1 MPNKRLGRG
10 INALIQPREE
20 QEKKEQ
26 SGVNELSIISIKP
39 NPNQPRHD
47 FDETAMEELTAS
59 IKEKGVLTPI
69 TVQKVNNQF
78 ILVAGERRLRASKKA
93 GLKKIPAH
101 IIEVKDE
108 ADLIEMALIENIQ
121 RENLNPIEEAEAYI
135 YLHTKL
141 KLSHEKIAQSVG
153 KKRVTISNSLR
164 LLTLPKEIRDSI
176 IKGDISAGHGRA
188 ILMLKNPISM
198 KIFWKKIIV
207 EKLSVR
213 AAEAWVKNNSTKKSD
228 LKTLKRTNPHLKKL
242 EDEFISIFGTKVK
255 IKYHKGSGTIKVSYF
270 SDSDLERVTELIRS
284 IE

>member
-1 MPNKRLGRG
+1 MNVQNKRLGRG

-108 ADLIEMALIENIQ
+108 ADLIEKWI
-121 RENLNPIEEAEAYI
+121 
-135 YLHTKL
+135 L
-141 KLSHEKIAQSVG
+141 K
-153 KKRVTISNSLR
+153 
-164 LLTLPKEIRDSI
+164 
-176 IKGDISAGHGRA
+176 
-188 ILMLKNPISM
+188 
-198 KIFWKKIIV
+198 
-207 EKLSVR
+207 
-213 AAEAWVKNNSTKKSD
+213 
-228 LKTLKRTNPHLKKL
+228 
-242 EDEFISIFGTKVK
+242 
-255 IKYHKGSGTIKVSYF
+255 
-270 SDSDLERVTELIRS
+270 
-284 IE
+284 

>member
-1 MPNKRLGRG
+1 VPNKRLGRG

-228 LKTLKRTNPHLKKL
+228 LKTLKRTNHHLKKL

-255 IKYHKGSGTIKVSYF
+255 IKYHKGIGTIKVSYF

>member
-164 LLTLPKEIRDSI
+164 LLTLQKEIRDSI
-176 IKGDISAGHGRA
+176 IKGDVSAGHGRA

-198 KIFWKKIIV
+198 KKFWKKIIV

-213 AAEAWVKNNSTKKSD
+213 AAEAWVKNNSTKKSH
-228 LKTLKRTNPHLKKL
+228 LKILKRTNPHLKKL

-255 IKYHKGSGTIKVSYF
+255 IKHHKGSGTIKVSYF

>member
-47 FDETAMEELTAS
+47 FDETTMEELTAS

-78 ILVAGERRLRASKKA
+78 ILIAGERRLRASKKA

-141 KLSHEKIAQSVG
+141 KLSHKKIAQSVG

-164 LLTLPKEIRDSI
+164 LLTLQKEIRDSI
-176 IKGDISAGHGRA
+176 IKGDVSAGHGRA

-198 KIFWKKIIV
+198 KKFWKKIIV

-255 IKYHKGSGTIKVSYF
+255 IKYHQGSGTIKVSYF

>member
-20 QEKKEQ
+20 QEKEEQ

-164 LLTLPKEIRDSI
+164 LLTLQKEIRDSI
-176 IKGDISAGHGRA
+176 IKGDVSAGHGRA

-198 KIFWKKIIV
+198 KKFWKKIIV

-228 LKTLKRTNPHLKKL
+228 LKTLKRANPLLKKL

-255 IKYHKGSGTIKVSYF
+255 IKYHKGSGAIKVSYF